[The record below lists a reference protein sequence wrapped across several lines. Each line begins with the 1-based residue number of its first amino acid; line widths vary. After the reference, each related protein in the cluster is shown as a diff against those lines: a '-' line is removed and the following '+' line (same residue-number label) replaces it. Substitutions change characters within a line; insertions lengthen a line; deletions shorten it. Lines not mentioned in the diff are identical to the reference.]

1 LLVLDK
7 VVVKRFWPADDKGEE
22 DEIVRQVHLQIDA
35 ELDNSR
41 QVGELFD
48 SMVRG
53 LVRIS
58 LVDSYTGEE
67 YLLPAVTIKPFNV
80 KQKKIKIGRGDETEI
95 VKTEYA
101 SLTLVCRLPE
111 EGGAVLADLYKFFN
125 IELKL
130 SVEPFRRGEQ
140 GPDSAGEI
148 LLAQGPD

>member
-1 LLVLDK
+1 MLVLDK

-148 LLAQGPD
+148 LLARGPD